1 MDWELELKEQE
12 EELLAFYGMN
22 VPVTLDY
29 EHEETPLE
37 VGYLDQSADLW
48 KNLWKT
54 PSVCNEAVWGVD
66 SIECADQIIGSLIT
80 FHFFDVID

>member
-22 VPVTLDY
+22 GPVTLDY

-37 VGYLDQSADLW
+37 VGYHD
-48 KNLWKT
+48 
-54 PSVCNEAVWGVD
+54 
-66 SIECADQIIGSLIT
+66 
-80 FHFFDVID
+80 

>member
-22 VPVTLDY
+22 IPVTLDY

-37 VGYLDQSADLW
+37 VGYLD
-48 KNLWKT
+48 
-54 PSVCNEAVWGVD
+54 
-66 SIECADQIIGSLIT
+66 
-80 FHFFDVID
+80 